1 MALRI
6 GFNQIGSFALN
17 QLRDTQR
24 FLTSSLEKLSSGR
37 RINKAADDAAGMT
50 ISHSLSSQARG
61 IGQAIRN
68 ANDAISMAQVADGA
82 LNESSSLI
90 NTIRTKAVQA
100 ANGSQSLESR
110 KALQANINKALDQL
124 NNIAQNTSFNNQKLL
139 SGNFT
144 NKTFQVGAY
153 SGETVSTSIDS
164 TEASQLGSQE
174 LGQLSDINV
183 LTEEGAQAAIAIADE
198 ALSQLDSTRSEI
210 GSFQNQL
217 TSTINNLS
225 AAEINIRSAESTIA
239 DVDFAEESMN
249 FSKMKILNQAQSFVL
264 AQTKNINK
272 QNMMN
277 LLQGQ

>member
-17 QLRDTQR
+17 QLRDTQKS
-24 FLTSSLEKLSSGR
+24 LTSSLERLSSGK

-61 IGQAIRN
+61 LGQAIRN

-82 LNESSSLI
+82 LDESASLI

-100 ANGSQSLESR
+100 ANGSQSFESR
-110 KALQANINKALDQL
+110 QALQADINKALDSL

-144 NKTFQVGAY
+144 NKTFQVGAN

-164 TEASQLGSQE
+164 TEASHLGSQE

-198 ALSQLDSTRSEI
+198 ALSQLNTTRSEI

-217 TSTINNLS
+217 TSTISNLS
-225 AAEINIRSAESTIA
+225 TAEINIRSAESTIA

-249 FSKMKILNQAQSFVL
+249 FSKMKVLSQAQSFAL

-272 QNMMN
+272 QNMLN
-277 LLQGQ
+277 LLQG

>member
-1 MALRI
+1 MARI
-6 GFNQIGSFALN
+6 NFNPAGSLTLN
-17 QLRDTQR
+17 QLRDSNQA
-24 FLTSSLEKLSSGR
+24 LSSSLERLSSGR
-37 RINKAADDAAGMT
+37 RINKAADDASGMV

-61 IGQAIRN
+61 LGQAVRN

-82 LNESSSLI
+82 LNESTSLV

-110 KALQANINKALDQL
+110 KALQADINNALNSL

-144 NKTFQVGAY
+144 NKTFQVGAN
-153 SGETVSTSIDS
+153 SGETITASIDS
-164 TEASQLGSQE
+164 TETGNLGSAE

-183 LTEEGAQAAIAIADE
+183 LTPEGAQAAIAIADE
-198 ALSQLDSTRSEI
+198 ALVQLDATRTEI

-225 AAEINIRSAESTIA
+225 TAEINIRSAESTIA
-239 DVDFAEESMN
+239 DVDYAEEAMT
-249 FSKMKILNQAQSFVL
+249 FSKMKLLTQAQTFAA
-264 AQTKNINK
+264 AQANNINK
-272 QNMMN
+272 QNMMK
-277 LLQGQ
+277 LLLG